1 MPLASLL
8 NLPAASAL
16 DLAQTCFRA
25 DPSELGGSKTHR
37 REQME
42 RIPRLIQAV
51 VESAE
56 EAHFDSAC
64 FIGVGD
70 LSLKVESLLC
80 PPEARLRDVAS
91 QQCGVKLKQMSCFQ
105 DKTLRSIS
113 LRRSCI

>member
-1 MPLASLL
+1 
-8 NLPAASAL
+8 
-16 DLAQTCFRA
+16 
-25 DPSELGGSKTHR
+25 
-37 REQME
+37 ME

-80 PPEARLRDVAS
+80 PPDARFRDVAS
-91 QQCGVKLKQMSCFQ
+91 QQVGL
-105 DKTLRSIS
+105 I
-113 LRRSCI
+113 